1 MSQRAVEAVLG
12 RLITDVEFRRRFFA
26 EPVVVCRE
34 DDILLTA
41 RETTALLQVSV
52 QALNGLTARL
62 DPKIVR
68 AAVGPH
74 VRGHDGGKFNEV
86 RADRAREKPA
96 PVLRREELDRR
107 GER

>member
-26 EPVVVCRE
+26 EPVAVCRE
-34 DDILLTA
+34 DDIVLTA
-41 RETTALLQVSV
+41 RETTALLQVNL
-52 QALNGLTARL
+52 QALNSLTAKL

-68 AAVGPH
+68 AAGPH
-74 VRGHDGGKFNEV
+74 VRRLGGGYVNEM
-86 RADRAREKPA
+86 RADRAEDRPA